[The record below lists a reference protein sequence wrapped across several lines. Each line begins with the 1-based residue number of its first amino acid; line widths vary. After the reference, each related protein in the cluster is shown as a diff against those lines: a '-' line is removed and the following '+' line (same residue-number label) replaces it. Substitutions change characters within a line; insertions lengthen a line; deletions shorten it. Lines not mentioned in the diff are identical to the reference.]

1 MVSKLDRERERGRYS
16 IYIFIMMI
24 YIMIL
29 VPKDICIHIYIYIC
43 IKLVAAG
50 EAWICSIPAEGDGIE
65 YELLNIFANGV
76 LFWMPDAKSGR
87 ANHQTC
93 RERDPG
99 EILVLSSSYIHYIH

>member
-1 MVSKLDRERERGRYS
+1 MVSKLERERDT
-16 IYIFIMMI
+16 IYIYIYLCIMMI

-29 VPKDICIHIYIYIC
+29 VPKDIYIC

-50 EAWICSIPAEGDGIE
+50 EAWICSIPTVGDGIE
-65 YELLNIFANGV
+65 YELLHIFANGV

>member
-1 MVSKLDRERERGRYS
+1 MVSKLDREREREILYIYLYYDDIHYDSGAQRYM
-16 IYIFIMMI
+16 YT
-24 YIMIL
+24 
-29 VPKDICIHIYIYIC
+29 YIYIC

>member
-1 MVSKLDRERERGRYS
+1 MVSKLEREREILY
-16 IYIFIMMI
+16 IYIFI
-24 YIMIL
+24 YYD
-29 VPKDICIHIYIYIC
+29 DIHYDSGAQRYIYIC

-50 EAWICSIPAEGDGIE
+50 EAWICSIPTVGDGIE
-65 YELLNIFANGV
+65 YELLHIFANGV